1 MNTLCVVVMVAGSG
15 LIAGTCGVW
24 TAIGVSLMVVGSMIG
39 LAAIAD
45 EVLRP

>member
-24 TAIGVSLMVVGSMIG
+24 TASACL
-39 LAAIAD
+39 
-45 EVLRP
+45 